1 MKFVICML
9 YDGQSGSK
17 LIKIF
22 AIEWC
27 IFKFNSLIWQF
38 LSFFHVEFSDLSSL
52 EPLPSFWILLLAHI
66 CSLLCTTYLI
76 TPLLPLVCCLS
87 MPPKRESL
95 QSVKS
100 RLVREQKARTHRRI
114 RELLP
119 RQTRDD
125 IEVTDDSEEENR
137 LIGRR
142 ARQKSNQASKTDSS
156 YSACCCG
163 VFVGVLLVV
172 VCLLFG
178 LVIVRRHGGQRM
190 DG

>member
-1 MKFVICML
+1 
-9 YDGQSGSK
+9 
-17 LIKIF
+17 
-22 AIEWC
+22 
-27 IFKFNSLIWQF
+27 
-38 LSFFHVEFSDLSSL
+38 
-52 EPLPSFWILLLAHI
+52 
-66 CSLLCTTYLI
+66 
-76 TPLLPLVCCLS
+76 

-100 RLVREQKARTHRRI
+100 RLVREQKARTDRRI

-125 IEVTDDSEEENR
+125 IEFSDDSEEENR

-142 ARQKSNQASKTDSS
+142 ARQKRNQASKTDSY
-156 YSACCCG
+156 YSSFCCG

-178 LVIVRRHGGQRM
+178 PRKKGKTCGRPFKAPSPSP
-190 DG
+190 